1 MAQFSHFFLF
11 SFFLVKLLPLF
22 DVNICIICS
31 LFYKFDVTAAVDFAK
46 EITKVPAGLN
56 GPDHTEGHDHT
67 AQQEVS
73 GGQGEDQEVGGGVEL
88 LEVGNG
94 NDHNQ
99 VAQHGHYYG
108 TDHDNIQGTGTQP
121 RPRVSRA

>member
-1 MAQFSHFFLF
+1 MEDGGGTEH
-11 SFFLVKLLPLF
+11 
-22 DVNICIICS
+22 
-31 LFYKFDVTAAVDFAK
+31 DVTAAVDFAK
-46 EITKVPAGLN
+46 EISKVPAGLN

-73 GGQGEDQEVGGGVEL
+73 GGHGEDQEVGGGVEL

-108 TDHDNIQGTGTQP
+108 TDHDHIHGTGTQP
-121 RPRVSRA
+121 RPHVSRA